1 MLDLSMRVAVA
12 VLYTRE
18 VMRHYNLKTAEQ
30 TTAIE
35 TLFEATKKRDL
46 LASPEC
52 LLPLRLTK

>member
-1 MLDLSMRVAVA
+1 MRVAVA

-18 VMRHYNLKTAEQ
+18 VMRHFNLNTAEQ
-30 TTAIE
+30 TSAIE
-35 TLFEATKKRDL
+35 TLFEATKKRDM